1 MADLGPIH
9 IMGAGLS
16 GLAAA
21 ITLAKEGVEVHV
33 HDVRKDS
40 GERFD
45 GDFQALENWSMD
57 ADFFDQLTEWG
68 YDTNEFKATE
78 FSVVDLIHPDDEI
91 TKTHTPKVAYRIVE
105 RGTSD
110 HTIDQGFKRM
120 AIAAGANLHYKSRV
134 KEEDCQIIACGPK
147 GTSAVAYGEIFKTNH
162 PNHIAFQLNDKL
174 APGSYS
180 YLIIIDGIGLICTCL
195 WRKQRGTDR
204 FLNETIAWYQKHYP
218 DIDMVPIKRVG
229 GKGDFTINKNYFQD
243 GRYYVGESGGL
254 QDFMWGFGMRMA
266 VWSGHLAAQDI
277 LGNCDYETEVRKQLM
292 PYVKTSVANRFL
304 MNRVGDRTFKRMC
317 KAWMKDQKKRGDG
330 LIWIGKLFRPT
341 WYKSLLY
348 ILVNPFMLKSDPK
361 AMGRG
366 VRRLPFRKAKKR
378 DIWQQSESAKKV
390 GERWDNVR
398 RSGGRTSFSESSD

>member
-1 MADLGPIH
+1 MADQGPIH

-91 TKTHTPKVAYRIVE
+91 TKTHTPNVAYRIVE

-254 QDFMWGFGMRMA
+254 QDFML
-266 VWSGHLAAQDI
+266 S
-277 LGNCDYETEVRKQLM
+277 
-292 PYVKTSVANRFL
+292 
-304 MNRVGDRTFKRMC
+304 
-317 KAWMKDQKKRGDG
+317 
-330 LIWIGKLFRPT
+330 LIHI
-341 WYKSLLY
+341 
-348 ILVNPFMLKSDPK
+348 
-361 AMGRG
+361 
-366 VRRLPFRKAKKR
+366 
-378 DIWQQSESAKKV
+378 
-390 GERWDNVR
+390 
-398 RSGGRTSFSESSD
+398 